1 MDERK
6 EYELQE
12 MIDLFTWMMF
22 TREGSNLSIKR
33 YVYIDFFT
41 NITNIGETLE
51 GEVKIKIGI
60 NYGGE
65 DEQTCDSLEAS

>member
-1 MDERK
+1 MYRC
-6 EYELQE
+6 
-12 MIDLFTWMMF
+12 
-22 TREGSNLSIKR
+22 
-33 YVYIDFFT
+33 IDFFT
-41 NITNIGETLE
+41 NVTNIGETLE